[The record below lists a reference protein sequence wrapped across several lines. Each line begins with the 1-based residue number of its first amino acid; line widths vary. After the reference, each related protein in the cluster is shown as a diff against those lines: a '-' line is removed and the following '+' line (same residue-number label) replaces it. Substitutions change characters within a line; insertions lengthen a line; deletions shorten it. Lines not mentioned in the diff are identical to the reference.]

1 MTTKLILAQADTL
14 QKAGLRIMVERG
26 EVAVGSTD
34 SGILITRH
42 LLFSKSMGRRAWVHE
57 PCLFLSLKLTL
68 MLLVGVSLIL
78 P

>member
-34 SGILITRH
+34 WYPYNQTPT
-42 LLFSKSMGRRAWVHE
+42 LF
-57 PCLFLSLKLTL
+57 
-68 MLLVGVSLIL
+68 
-78 P
+78 